1 MRYDEL
7 KRMMESGDLEQIR
20 PYLAFEMIAEDSPK
34 QELYKNC
41 PHIVIQDMNAMPM
54 VWAEFDDYPG
64 IMA

>member
-34 QELYKNC
+34 QELYKQLPAYCNSGYEC
-41 PHIVIQDMNAMPM
+41 DANGVGR
-54 VWAEFDDYPG
+54 V
-64 IMA
+64 

>member
-34 QELYKNC
+34 QELYKSLM
-41 PHIVIQDMNAMPM
+41 IIR
-54 VWAEFDDYPG
+54 E
-64 IMA
+64 

>member
-41 PHIVIQDMNAMPM
+41 NSGYECDANGVGR
-54 VWAEFDDYPG
+54 V
-64 IMA
+64 